1 MNAWL
6 VSFHRKQEFRVS
18 TTDQS
23 KNVSLEILTFKEG
36 NLKLTED
43 DWRVFDMSLTFFKTS
58 YFP

>member
-36 NLKLTED
+36 NLKLTEG